1 MSSTTNP
8 VDSALAGDSSNAAD
22 TVPSSL
28 PPQYLICNVPAASEL
43 IILPDG
49 QGGTYTVSQLYS
61 FGDRLSDDGNTLALE
76 QSLGQQTPL
85 TSPPFSGTGSFSDG
99 PGWTTILGQT
109 LGVQPSGAQ
118 TNFAYE
124 TASAR
129 PIPDP
134 LDPNQNLTNLNTFQG
149 QIEQFEQGGKLF
161 SPNDLV
167 TVGFG
172 DYDLVLPSTLPPDV
186 GIKLSVDA
194 ILGGLQQLADLGA
207 QHFLVAN
214 LRFVT
219 LAPPFGNPATD
230 ATFQAVYNQFDA
242 ELESGLDNFQAGSGL
257 DVKELDLN
265 SLFNDIVANPADYG
279 FTNVD
284 QPVLASGTAPGSPVT
299 YNPAIM
305 GQDPAVERS
314 TLALDPFFDPTAM
327 GQALIAQTA
336 QNTLAIS

>member
-1 MSSTTNP
+1 MSSTTKL
-8 VDSALAGDSSNAAD
+8 VDTASVGEGSNAAD

-28 PPQYLICNVPAASEL
+28 PSQYLTCDVPAASEPL
-43 IILPDG
+43 ILPDG

-76 QSLGQQTPL
+76 QSLSQQTPL
-85 TSPPFSGTGSFSDG
+85 TLPPFSGTGSFSDG
-99 PGWTTILGQT
+99 PGWTTILGQA
-109 LGVQPSGAQ
+109 LGVQPNEAQ

-129 PIPDP
+129 PIPNP
-134 LDPNQNLTNLNTFQG
+134 LDPNQNLTNLSTFQG
-149 QIEQFEQGGKLF
+149 QIGQFEQGGKLF

-172 DYDLVLPSTLPPDV
+172 DYDLVLPSPLPPDV

-230 ATFQAVYNQFDA
+230 TTFQAFYNQFNA
-242 ELESGLDNFQAGSGL
+242 ELETGLENFQAGSGL

-265 SLFNDIVANPADYG
+265 SLFSDIVANPTDYG

-284 QPVLASGTAPGSPVT
+284 QPVLASGTAPGSPVA
-299 YNPAIM
+299 YNPGIM
-305 GQDPAVERS
+305 GQDPAVEHS
-314 TLALDPFFDPTAM
+314 TLALDPFFDPTAR

-336 QNTLAIS
+336 RNTLVVS